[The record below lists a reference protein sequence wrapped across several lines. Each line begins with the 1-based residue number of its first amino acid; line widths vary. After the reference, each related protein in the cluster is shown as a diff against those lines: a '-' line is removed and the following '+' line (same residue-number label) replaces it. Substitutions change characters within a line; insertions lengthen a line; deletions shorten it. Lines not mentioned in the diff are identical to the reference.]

1 MSDLRGLF
9 EAGFDVLKNNAVN
22 NYIDENENLRTEN
35 HKQSQE
41 LQWVQNENKELIEN
55 QNPNLVIFVNELTG
69 QNNTL
74 IGQVNF
80 LTTQLNVHIRSS
92 RNNNSINERSR
103 PDQPIETKTVSDDA
117 FRSMVH
123 ALYYLSLLVA
133 SKMTESF
140 KYSLLVANFAPL
152 VCDLPSMFQI
162 MRSVG
167 SNNLVHV
174 LFVIFMILAIWN
186 DGDFTF
192 ELWCGNTY
200 IWAENICWN

>member
-22 NYIDENENLRTEN
+22 NYIDENENLRAEN
-35 HKQSQE
+35 RKLSQE
-41 LQWVQNENKELIEN
+41 LQRVQNENEELIQN
-55 QNPNLVIFVNELTG
+55 QNPNLVILVNELTG

-80 LTTQLNVHIRSS
+80 LTTQLNVLRRSS
-92 RNNNSINERSR
+92 RNNNSSNERSR
-103 PDQPIETKTVSDDA
+103 PDPPTETKTISDDA
-117 FRSMVH
+117 FRSMVY

-133 SKMTESF
+133 SKVTESF

-162 MRSVG
+162 IRSVG

-174 LFVIFMILAIWN
+174 FFVTLMILAIWN
-186 DGDFTF
+186 AGDFTF
-192 ELWCGNTY
+192 EL
-200 IWAENICWN
+200 